1 LKLRTRILT
10 LFAFLGVFPVLTL
23 GLLGYVRAMTAV
35 ESLLQEETSA
45 IAHRVASDLLDRY
58 ALRAAELQLVAGN
71 TETER
76 LLQDHADHLGGADSE
91 SHFAAH
97 SYLSAVWDLI
107 RPSYHWIEIRDS
119 SDILRYVMG
128 EGETLPTGERA
139 GALEP
144 GHTELGEEEPET
156 SSRDPG
162 QASRPPSRGVVELEF
177 PVTIPPSG
185 DTVGVAVASVR
196 SGAVLSDEFLGTAF
210 GRGGYTTLFHRGRGT
225 VIYHPSRRLLNQPID
240 RLFSQGGWDVEP
252 AVLEADSGSFTYREN
267 DSLRVASYLNVPS
280 PPWTIVVSAAVEEF
294 ASPFAR
300 MRDANLAVM
309 LLVVVAIG
317 LSFFLMT
324 RRATSSL
331 EQLTLAADEVARG
344 ELSPQIPGEGG
355 DEVGRLSR
363 AFRIMVEEVRKMLER
378 VEETRQMAVMG
389 EFASQVSHEIRTPL
403 TSIKLNLQELGRDAE
418 QGSIPEDSAPAVRI
432 CLREVE
438 RLDRAVSSVLSM
450 VPTHP
455 PEREACSLH
464 DILADATEAV
474 APQLRQTNV
483 RVECR
488 FRAAQVR
495 VLGDP
500 QALESVFVNLLVN
513 ASEAMP
519 SGGTVFL
526 DSENGDSTPTDEGV
540 ICVRVSDEGPG
551 VPVEIRGK
559 IFRPFVSTKTDGT
572 GFGLAVARR
581 TVEEHEGRIDLD
593 PASNEDI
600 GATFVVELPLA
611 GRELPASEDIAPVSP
626 EDR

>member
-1 LKLRTRILT
+1 MKLRTRILV
-10 LFAFLGVFPVLTL
+10 LFTMLGVFPVLTL
-23 GLLGYVRAMTAV
+23 GVFGYVRSMTAV
-35 ESLLQEETSA
+35 EALLQEETSA
-45 IAHRVASDLLDRY
+45 IAHRIAADLSDRY

-71 TETER
+71 AETER
-76 LLQDHADHLGGADSE
+76 LFQAHADGLGGAGSA
-91 SHFAAH
+91 SLLAAH
-97 SYLSAVWDLI
+97 SYLSSVWNLV
-107 RPSYHWIEIRDS
+107 RRSYLWIELRDS
-119 SDILRYVMG
+119 SDAPLYVMG
-128 EGETLPTGERA
+128 EGETLRPDEGPGEPESSQTGLR
-139 GALEP
+139 
-144 GHTELGEEEPET
+144 EEEPET
-156 SSRDPG
+156 TRRDPG
-162 QASRPPSRGVVELEF
+162 ATGRPPARGTVELEF
-177 PVTIPPSG
+177 PVTLSPTN
-185 DTVGVAVASVR
+185 DTVGVVVASVR
-196 SGAVLSDEFLGTAF
+196 PGAVLSDELLGTAF
-210 GRGGYTTLFHRGRGT
+210 GRAGYTTLFHRGRGT
-225 VIYHPSRRLLNQPID
+225 VIHHPSRRLLNQPTD
-240 RLFSQGGWDVEP
+240 RFFSREAWDVE
-252 AVLEADSGSFTYREN
+252 ATVLEADSGTFRYREN
-267 DSLRVASYLNVPS
+267 DSLRVASFLNVAS

-294 ASPFAR
+294 APPFAR

-331 EQLTLAADEVARG
+331 EQLTVAADEVARG
-344 ELSPQIPGEGG
+344 ELSPQIPEEGG

-403 TSIKLNLQELGRDAE
+403 TSIKLNLQELGRDAG
-418 QGSIPEDSAPAVRI
+418 QGRIPEDSVPAVRI

-464 DILADATEAV
+464 DILADAIEAV
-474 APQLRQTNV
+474 APQLRQNDV
-483 RVECR
+483 RVER
-488 FRAAQVR
+488 GFRAARDR

-513 ASEAMP
+513 AGEAMP
-519 SGGTVFL
+519 GGGTVTL
-526 DSENGDSTPTDEGV
+526 ESENRDAASTDVGV
-540 ICVRVSDEGPG
+540 IQVRVSDEGPG
-551 VPVEIRGK
+551 IPAEIRGK

-581 TVEEHEGRIDLD
+581 IVEEHEGRIDLD
-593 PASNEDI
+593 SASSGNP
-600 GATFVVELPLA
+600 GATFVVALPLA
-611 GRELPASEDIAPVSP
+611 GEELTTSEDIAPFAS

>member
-1 LKLRTRILT
+1 
-10 LFAFLGVFPVLTL
+10 
-23 GLLGYVRAMTAV
+23 
-35 ESLLQEETSA
+35 
-45 IAHRVASDLLDRY
+45 LDRY

-71 TETER
+71 TETES
-76 LLQDHADHLGGADSE
+76 LFKDHADQIGGTRSE
-91 SHFAAH
+91 SYFAAH
-97 SYLSAVWDLI
+97 AYLSSVWDLV
-107 RPSYHWIEIRDS
+107 RPSYHRIELRDS
-119 SDILRYVMG
+119 SGILVYVMG
-128 EGETLPTGERA
+128 EGETLRTGESV
-139 GALEP
+139 GAP
-144 GHTELGEEEPET
+144 GSGQTGLSEGEPET
-156 SSRDPG
+156 SPRPSLP
-162 QASRPPSRGVVELEF
+162 ASRPPSRGVVELEF
-177 PVTIPPSG
+177 PVTIPPSN

-196 SGAVLSDEFLGTAF
+196 SGAVLSDELLRTAF
-210 GRGGYTTLFHRGRGT
+210 GRAGYTTLFHRGRGT
-225 VIYHPSRRLLNQPID
+225 VIYHPSRGLLNQPVD
-240 RLFSQGGWDVEP
+240 RLLSQDAWDVEP
-252 AVLEADSGSFTYREN
+252 AALEADSGSFTYREN
-267 DSLRVASYLNVPS
+267 DSLRVASYLNVSS

-294 ASPFAR
+294 AAPFAR

-331 EQLTLAADEVARG
+331 EQLTVAADEVARG
-344 ELSPQIPGEGG
+344 ELSPQIPGEGS

-418 QGSIPEDSAPAVRI
+418 QGRIPEDSAPAVRI

-474 APQLRQTNV
+474 APQLRQNNV
-483 RVECR
+483 RIERR
-488 FRAAQVR
+488 FRAARDR
-495 VLGDP
+495 VLGDS

-513 ASEAMP
+513 ANEAMP
-519 SGGTVFL
+519 GGGIVFL
-526 DSENGDSTPTDEGV
+526 DSENRGAASTDGG
-540 ICVRVSDEGPG
+540 IIRVRVSDQGPG

-572 GFGLAVARR
+572 GFGLAIARR

-593 PASNEDI
+593 PAFDEHI
-600 GATFVVELPLA
+600 GATFLVELPLA
-611 GRELPASEDIAPVSP
+611 GEGLSTSADIDPFASEVQ
-626 EDR
+626 